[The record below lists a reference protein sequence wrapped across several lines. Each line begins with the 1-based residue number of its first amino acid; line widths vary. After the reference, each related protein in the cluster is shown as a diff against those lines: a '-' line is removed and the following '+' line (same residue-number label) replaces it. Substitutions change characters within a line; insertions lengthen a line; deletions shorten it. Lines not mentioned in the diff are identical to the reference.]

1 METLIMHPKNEEQLS
16 ALKAIAKAW
25 KIGVETSPYDPEF
38 VAMIKKAEKRGNYKD
53 VDPNNIWGS
62 LNLK

>member
-1 METLIMHPKNEEQLS
+1 METLIMHPKSEEQAS

-25 KIGVETSPYDPEF
+25 KINVETSPYDPAF
-38 VAMIKKAEKRGNYKD
+38 VAMIKKAEKRSNYKD
-53 VDPNNIWGS
+53 LDPTDVWGS

>member
-1 METLIMHPKNEEQLS
+1 METLIMHPKTEDQVL
-16 ALKAIAKAW
+16 ALKAIARAW
-25 KIGVETSPYDPEF
+25 KINVEKSPYDPSF

-53 VDPNNIWGS
+53 VDPNDVWGS

>member
-1 METLIMHPKNEEQLS
+1 METLIMHPQSKDQLL

-25 KIGVETSPYDPEF
+25 KISVETSPYDPDF
-38 VAMIKKAEKRGNYKD
+38 VTMVKTAEKRGNYKEIDPKD
-53 VDPNNIWGS
+53 VWGS